1 MCLRGVRPIHARPNF
16 SEPRQILSWFPTSL
30 NQTGRKPSLRFAVA
44 LIASRKQWK
53 KLIFSAQDIENLR
66 PKAGRESAKEGRCF
80 ERAYKRPLH
89 RKATLMNSYVLS
101 LYICRVHNFTWA
113 SFMPQTNELG
123 NVASRLHPEPAK
135 LLSAPSPLRLRLSQM
150 VKHGG
155 ARRKLVQTPP
165 GAFSGRFICSFGRG
179 SYVPSFWLH
188 M

>member
-1 MCLRGVRPIHARPNF
+1 MVARSNLKLVSDQSESDRSETQLKIWSGPHCQQKTLKKVYFQCARYRELASQSRSRECKGRTVRGF
-16 SEPRQILSWFPTSL
+16 
-30 NQTGRKPSLRFAVA
+30 
-44 LIASRKQWK
+44 
-53 KLIFSAQDIENLR
+53 
-66 PKAGRESAKEGRCF
+66 F

-113 SFMPQTNELG
+113 SFIPQTNELG

-155 ARRKLVQTPP
+155 GRRKLVQTPP